1 MYIIHIKPWADRSR
15 QVVFGDNWG
24 RPARHQLR
32 SHHLPPSTCGSG
44 GAVTHTPVIP
54 LLHHK
59 RSRQLVFS
67 CIAIV
72 LGHKRRSLE
81 LSSPTILLLHQV
93 VQSQTKN
100 IPVGADC
107 TREGTMVM
115 RTQVTSRGERT
126 RVAISKPATD
136 LGSAEK
142 RKERGRLKRN
152 LVQAIKVYHLSY
164 HLILWPRKAISL
176 IWLASFSFYLHILYN
191 STRHD
196 IVFPLCNP
204 LNQFQLYTIFQVDQC
219 AFCEFKAKSRLL
231 LVMHLRWEYFFGN
244 LPFPPLHRSSDS
256 TFVKKKRY
264 LSPLQMCLRFDHN
277 DLKDQLEE

>member
-1 MYIIHIKPWADRSR
+1 MGTTGDDQRATSCAPTISHLLPAD
-15 QVVFGDNWG
+15 QVV
-24 RPARHQLR
+24 
-32 SHHLPPSTCGSG
+32 PS
-44 GAVTHTPVIP
+44 HTPVIP

-204 LNQFQLYTIFQVDQC
+204 LNQFQLYTIFQADQC

-231 LVMHLRWEYFFGN
+231 LVMHLRWESFFRKFT
-244 LPFPPLHRSSDS
+244 LSSTPQVIRLH
-256 TFVKKKRY
+256 FCKKKKISFPSTNVSQVR
-264 LSPLQMCLRFDHN
+264 SQ
-277 DLKDQLEE
+277 

>member
-1 MYIIHIKPWADRSR
+1 M
-15 QVVFGDNWG
+15 G
-24 RPARHQLR
+24 RWCRH
-32 SHHLPPSTCGSG
+32 
-44 GAVTHTPVIP
+44 THTSDSTAAP
-54 LLHHK
+54 K

-115 RTQVTSRGERT
+115 RTQVTSRGERR

-142 RKERGRLKRN
+142 RKERGRLKRS
-152 LVQAIKVYHLSY
+152 LVQAIK
-164 HLILWPRKAISL
+164 
-176 IWLASFSFYLHILYN
+176 
-191 STRHD
+191 
-196 IVFPLCNP
+196 
-204 LNQFQLYTIFQVDQC
+204 VDQC

-231 LVMHLRWEYFFGN
+231 LVMHLR
-244 LPFPPLHRSSDS
+244 
-256 TFVKKKRY
+256 
-264 LSPLQMCLRFDHN
+264 FDHN